1 MLSEAQIQQI
11 SEFTQQHLQKTFVV
25 SEQQW
30 VRDFPRAAEH
40 RWYHTLNVLQNT
52 EKIVAGDKIPQDVAD
67 AARVAAILHDV
78 SIFECDHSMHGRTGA
93 ETAKGFLSQNQYDP
107 DFIAR
112 ATRAIDEHGTD
123 FDTLTPN
130 EMGQQFSPEGKI
142 LIEADILDKLG
153 AAAVSGA
160 LLILGKQARLGFEC
174 HELLSNS
181 NAMQRAT
188 YFKDYIWSQ
197 TAKRMANQ
205 RFSFFL
211 KFLEQLS
218 EEVVEGPVA
227 DP

>member
-1 MLSEAQIQQI
+1 MLSEAQIRQI
-11 SEFTQQHLQKTFVV
+11 SEFTQQHLKETFVV

-52 EKIVAGDKIPQDVAD
+52 DKIIAGDKIPQDVAD
-67 AARVAAILHDV
+67 AARAAAILHDV

-93 ETAKGFLSQNQYDP
+93 ETARGFLSQNQYDP
-107 DFIAR
+107 DFVAR
-112 ATRAIDEHGTD
+112 VTHAIDEHGTD
-123 FDTLTPN
+123 FDTLTP
-130 EMGQQFSPEGKI
+130 KV

-160 LLILGKQARLGFEC
+160 LLILGSQERLGFEC
-174 HELLSNS
+174 RELLSNS
-181 NAMQRAT
+181 NAMHRAT
-188 YFKDYIWSQ
+188 YFKDYLWSK
-197 TAKRMANQ
+197 TGKRMADE
-205 RFSFFL
+205 RYSFFL

-218 EEVVEGPVA
+218 EEVVEGPVS